1 MNLRQRLDNLPVGQ
15 KLLAALLILLA
26 TVLLVA
32 NLAFISAAYWIS
44 QESVAPQA
52 MQTIGRLIANPA
64 LSQPAL
70 SSPQTAE
77 VLLRQ
82 LNDYQPLRAAAL
94 YDSNGLMLADL
105 QRGDTLKLPARLDRL
120 EHWRRGEYRLNA
132 LIELPQENAR
142 PGYLLLVASGELPSA
157 FYTGTLTASLA
168 ILGVSVLLWLLVAQQ
183 IRRLIT
189 RPIRDL
195 EELSR
200 QVTREENY
208 ALRAQRGNGDEI
220 GRLADAFNTM
230 LTRIEAREQQLKR
243 ARDDAQEA
251 VEQAQSLAEETR
263 RSNRKLELEVQVR
276 SKIEKKLTGFQH
288 YLNSIIDSMP
298 SALIAVDEQLYV
310 TQWNQEA
317 SQLSGTSLDDAV
329 NQPVFLAFPSLK
341 PFLPQL
347 TRAAEKHS
355 VERVE
360 RVTWALID
368 TPRHYA
374 LTFYPLMGGTGRGA
388 VIRIDDIT
396 QRLSLEEVMVQ
407 SEKMLS
413 VGSLAA
419 GMAHEINNPLGA
431 ILHNVQNIKRRL
443 SPELAKNVE
452 LAAEVG
458 VPLEDINHYLD
469 GRDIPRLLEGIQ
481 HAGSRAAKIVTH
493 MLAFSRRSHRQ
504 MTACELPALLEQAV
518 EIAGNDFDLAEGFDF
533 KSLQIVHEFDPNLG
547 PVPVIANEVEQVL
560 LNLLKNAAQA
570 IHQRDDEEEG
580 EQGRIVLR
588 TRLTPPWAEVQV
600 EDNGSGM
607 PELVRKRIFE
617 PFFTTKEVGQGTGL
631 GLSVSYSSSPTITR
645 ARWKYAR
652 NWAAAPASASACRWK
667 APKRS
672 PRHKPRPCRP
682 LCRNPVAACGGAT
695 KRKVE
700 SMGNR
705 LSKIYTRTGDRGET
719 GLAGGRRVPKSHPR
733 IEAIGAVDELNSQLG
748 LLLAELLEA
757 RGAHPGLEEIVQAL
771 APVQHRLFDL
781 GGELAMPE
789 YRALDET
796 EVARLESCIDR
807 WNDELGPLKNFILPG
822 GSRLV
827 AQAHVCRSLARSAE
841 RRCQAL
847 DQEETL
853 EGVGLCYLNRLSD
866 LLFVA
871 ARAIARR
878 QGVAEILWEAAA
890 KPD

>member
-504 MTACELPALLEQAV
+504 MTACELPALLEQRWKSPATTSTWPKLRLQV
-518 EIAGNDFDLAEGFDF
+518 VADRPRVRPQPRPGAGDRQRGRAGPAQPAEERRPGHPPARRRRGRRTGSDRPA
-533 KSLQIVHEFDPNLG
+533 HAPDAALG
-547 PVPVIANEVEQVL
+547 GSPGGRQRQRHARTG
-560 LNLLKNAAQA
+560 AQA
-570 IHQRDDEEEG
+570 YLRAVLHHQGSRPG
-580 EQGRIVLR
+580 HRSRPVRLVFHHHQQSQG
-588 TRLTPPWAEVQV
+588 P
-600 EDNGSGM
+600 DGST
-607 PELVRKRIFE
+607 L
-617 PFFTTKEVGQGTGL
+617 GTG
-631 GLSVSYSSSPTITR
+631 
-645 ARWKYAR
+645 
-652 NWAAAPASASACRWK
+652 
-667 APKRS
+667 
-672 PRHKPRPCRP
+672 PRHLLQHPPAAGKLRSGRP
-682 LCRNPVAACGGAT
+682 GT
-695 KRKVE
+695 
-700 SMGNR
+700 
-705 LSKIYTRTGDRGET
+705 
-719 GLAGGRRVPKSHPR
+719 
-733 IEAIGAVDELNSQLG
+733 SQ
-748 LLLAELLEA
+748 
-757 RGAHPGLEEIVQAL
+757 
-771 APVQHRLFDL
+771 
-781 GGELAMPE
+781 
-789 YRALDET
+789 
-796 EVARLESCIDR
+796 
-807 WNDELGPLKNFILPG
+807 GP
-822 GSRLV
+822 
-827 AQAHVCRSLARSAE
+827 AARSAAT
-841 RRCQAL
+841 R
-847 DQEETL
+847 
-853 EGVGLCYLNRLSD
+853 
-866 LLFVA
+866 
-871 ARAIARR
+871 
-878 QGVAEILWEAAA
+878 
-890 KPD
+890 